1 MSTGLMNPTHI
12 AIVLVIALIVL
23 GPKRLPELA
32 RSAGKGLREFKD
44 SVSGDHHDDHATLAE
59 ATAPETV
66 VAPRQESAV
75 GG

>member
-44 SVSGDHHDDHATLAE
+44 SVSGDHRDDHATLAE
-59 ATAPETV
+59 ATGPETV
-66 VAPRQESAV
+66 AAPRQESAV